1 MLDDMFSRREI
12 AVMAMSLES
21 YISSSYCPE
30 PEGVRVEL
38 RECVRKLHAILDFD
52 LTDNTPY
59 PFPRIPEVEE
69 WEKQHAKKEQVN
81 PLYSLP
87 LEETDEIKADSDLFD

>member
-1 MLDDMFSRREI
+1 MLEETMFSRREI
-12 AVMAMSLES
+12 AVMAMSIDG
-21 YISSSYCPE
+21 YIHRSDCPE

-38 RECVRKLHAILDFD
+38 RECVRKLHALLDF
-52 LTDNTPY
+52 TDDTPY

-69 WEKQHAKKEQVN
+69 WENQHGKKEQVN

-87 LEETDEIKADSDLFD
+87 LEETDEIKEDSDLFK